1 MAGSSLLKRT
11 ITSVLLV
18 VVLVGCL
25 LLHPLCYTALFAAA
39 MALMMNEFYRMAMG
53 RGTHTALR
61 VMMIVLCV
69 GFFVAFIL
77 FRIYHIDMKY
87 LLLAFPLLAV
97 VLSAVIFDREQR
109 IDCLTVQDLCF
120 PLVYLLPSFLITSIL
135 LLGPDGAYSP
145 DLFIAVIVLVW
156 MGDVGAY
163 ATGMAFGQRE
173 NSRKLAP
180 TISPMKSWA
189 GAIGGVLFT
198 VATAVCIHLLGVFSL
213 KLWQWIVAGLL
224 VAVFGVFGDLF
235 ESLIKRHY
243 GVKDAG
249 NILAGHGGLLDRFDG
264 ALFAIPVVTV
274 FFILTGAI

>member
-11 ITSVLLV
+11 LTSVLLV

-25 LLHPLCYTALFAAA
+25 LLHPLCYAALFAAA
-39 MALMMNEFYRMAMG
+39 LAVMMNEFYRMAIG
-53 RGTHTALR
+53 RGTHTAVR
-61 VMMIVLCV
+61 IMMIVLCV
-69 GFFVAFIL
+69 GFFLAFVL
-77 FRIYHIDMKY
+77 FRIYHIDMNY
-87 LLLAFPLLAV
+87 LLLAFPLLVV
-97 VLSAVIFDREQR
+97 VLIAVILDREQR
-109 IDCLTVQDLCF
+109 IDRLTAQDICF
-120 PLVYLLPSFLITSIL
+120 PLVYLLPSFLISSIL

-145 DLFIAVIVLVW
+145 DLFIAVMVLVW

-163 ATGMAFGQRE
+163 ATGMAFGQRK

-180 TISPMKSWA
+180 TISPNKSWA
-189 GAIGGVLFT
+189 GAIGGVVFT
-198 VATAVCIHLLGVFSL
+198 VVTAICVHLLGIFSL
-213 KLWQWIVAGLL
+213 KLWQWIVTALI

-264 ALFAIPVVTV
+264 ALFAIPIVTV
-274 FFILTGAI
+274 FLLLTGSI

>member
-11 ITSVLLV
+11 LTSVLLV

-25 LLHPLCYTALFAAA
+25 LLHPRCYAAPFAAA
-39 MALMMNEFYRMAMG
+39 LAVMMNEFYRMAIG
-53 RGTHTALR
+53 RGTHTAVR
-61 VMMIVLCV
+61 IMMIVLCV
-69 GFFVAFIL
+69 GFFLAFVL
-77 FRIYHIDMKY
+77 FRIYHIDMNY
-87 LLLAFPLLAV
+87 LLLAFPLLVV
-97 VLSAVIFDREQR
+97 VLIAVILDREQR
-109 IDCLTVQDLCF
+109 IDRLTAQDICF
-120 PLVYLLPSFLITSIL
+120 PLVYLLPSFLISSIL

-145 DLFIAVIVLVW
+145 DLFIAVMVLVW

-163 ATGMAFGQRE
+163 ATGMAFGQRK

-180 TISPMKSWA
+180 TISPNKSWA
-189 GAIGGVLFT
+189 GAIGGVVFT
-198 VATAVCIHLLGVFSL
+198 VVTAICIHLLGIFSL
-213 KLWQWIVAGLL
+213 KLWQWIVTALI

-264 ALFAIPVVTV
+264 ALFAIPIVTV
-274 FFILTGAI
+274 FLLLTGSI

>member
-11 ITSVLLV
+11 LTSVLLV

-25 LLHPLCYTALFAAA
+25 LLHPLCYAALFAAA
-39 MALMMNEFYRMAMG
+39 LAVMMNEFYRMAIG
-53 RGTHTALR
+53 RGTHTAVR
-61 VMMIVLCV
+61 IMMIVLCV
-69 GFFVAFIL
+69 GFFLAFVL
-77 FRIYHIDMKY
+77 FRIYHIDMNY
-87 LLLAFPLLAV
+87 LLLAFPLLVV
-97 VLSAVIFDREQR
+97 VLIAVILDREQR
-109 IDCLTVQDLCF
+109 IDRLTAQDICF
-120 PLVYLLPSFLITSIL
+120 PLVYFLPSFLISSIL

-145 DLFIAVIVLVW
+145 DLFIAVMVLVW

-163 ATGMAFGQRE
+163 ATGMAFGQRK

-180 TISPMKSWA
+180 TISPNKSWA
-189 GAIGGVLFT
+189 GAIGGVVFT
-198 VATAVCIHLLGVFSL
+198 VVTAICVHLLGIFSL
-213 KLWQWIVAGLL
+213 KLWQWIVTALI

-264 ALFAIPVVTV
+264 ALFAIPIVTV
-274 FFILTGAI
+274 FLLLTGSI